1 MDICQTYSHTY
12 ISCYFMCGNIF
23 RRPGFPMVLEKMP
36 SHTQHTAWR
45 RQSKHG
51 YWPPRARAATWKK
64 RKESSAKTPAG
75 RHCSQA
81 CSTPPVKATW
91 QCRQRPWEEPLE
103 MKGRVPEC
111 VLTNRRVEGVPV
123 FEYWACLNTGLTTVV
138 SQFCQMSG
146 TTGQQP
152 RGVSHT
158 PAGPAVKTAN
168 HTDHHHMLQQ

>member
-1 MDICQTYSHTY
+1 MTLQYIWTYVTHTVTHTY
-12 ISCYFMCGNIF
+12 HVASCEGIYFDD
-23 RRPGFPMVLEKMP
+23 LEFQLFLKKASP

-51 YWPPRARAATWKK
+51 YWPPRARAATWKQ
-64 RKESSAKTPAG
+64 RKESSAKTPVG

-81 CSTPPVKATW
+81 CSTPPVKAT
-91 QCRQRPWEEPLE
+91 RQRRQRQWEEPLE

-146 TTGQQP
+146 LWGALI
-152 RGVSHT
+152 RFGR
-158 PAGPAVKTAN
+158 
-168 HTDHHHMLQQ
+168 